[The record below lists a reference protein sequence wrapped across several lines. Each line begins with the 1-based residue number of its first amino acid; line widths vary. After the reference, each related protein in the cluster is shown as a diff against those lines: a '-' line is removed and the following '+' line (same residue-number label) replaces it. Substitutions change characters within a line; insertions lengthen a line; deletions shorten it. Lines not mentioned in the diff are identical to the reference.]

1 MDSLTTE
8 ATLMASLGCAER
20 GGGGDFEIL
29 SVLAGAGRLQHSW
42 ELRGLEPTGERL
54 IYQCIIRCERG
65 HQFHS
70 ERARSLRVLIFKRRN
85 KKDALM
91 WIKASLI
98 AVYSLQQWLPR
109 LRHRPWLKVCKL
121 APAAWALISDDRV
134 TASANME
141 AMTTMP
147 MTVGSTAAVGR

>member
-1 MDSLTTE
+1 VDSLTTE

-20 GGGGDFEIL
+20 GGAGDFEIL

-42 ELRGLEPTGERL
+42 ELRGLEPTGEQL

-65 HQFHS
+65 PQFHS

-98 AVYSLQQWLPR
+98 AVGFVAAMAAATPA
-109 LRHRPWLKVCKL
+109 PTL
-121 APAAWALISDDRV
+121 AQGV
-134 TASANME
+134 
-141 AMTTMP
+141 
-147 MTVGSTAAVGR
+147 